1 MVDKKSNQN
10 GVILISTFS
19 DEKSLIDLSNT
30 LIMEKRICA
39 CVNYT
44 TVKSIYMWHSVLK
57 QEKEFLAFFKTTSD
71 CVEKLKTEIKNNH
84 PYDIPEIVV
93 IKMSDASSEYLNW
106 MYKHIHTRDNGA

>member
-1 MVDKKSNQN
+1 MVDIESNQN
-10 GVILISTFS
+10 GIILISTFS

-30 LIMEKRICA
+30 VIMEKRICA

-44 TVKSIYMWHSVLK
+44 SVKSIYMWQSELQ
-57 QEKEFLAFFKTTSD
+57 QENEFLAFFKTTSD

-93 IKMSDASSEYLNW
+93 IKMSDVSSEYLNW
-106 MYKHIHTRDNGA
+106 MYKNTHRGYQ